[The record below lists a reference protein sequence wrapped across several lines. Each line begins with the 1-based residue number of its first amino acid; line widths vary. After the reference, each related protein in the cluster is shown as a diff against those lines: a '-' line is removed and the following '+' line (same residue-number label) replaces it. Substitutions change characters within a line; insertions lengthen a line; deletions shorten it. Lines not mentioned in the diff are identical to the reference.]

1 MDFDQPK
8 FHRESVRIPSKTP
21 GWDLDA
27 WVYTPT
33 LIATSTTV
41 LSSTSE
47 SGGRTRRRASPV
59 IVMAHGLGCTKSLGL
74 SSYAEAFTTAGYA
87 CVAFDYRRWG
97 DSDGTPRHCTYF
109 QDQMDDYAS
118 VVKYCRQHEEF
129 GFDPQRVILWGYSF
143 SGGHVL
149 SLSADPTLNIYAT
162 IAQAPYT
169 GRAYNLSPTLLCLK
183 RTLLALADIVLTTLS
198 QNPVYIPTAAEPTD
212 VGAVIAPGSTDGFR
226 RLPGADR
233 HFPNRINAST
243 YLSAPSHQP
252 REHVPSIQAPVLF
265 VAAKQDLV
273 CPAAK
278 IIETSKRV
286 LKAKVVEIPGNHFDM
301 FEGGQAFEACR
312 EAQVKFLAQYVP
324 L

>member
-59 IVMAHGLGCTKSLGL
+59 IVMYVVHTSSRKIGCPAFDAT
-74 SSYAEAFTTAGYA
+74 SSYEQGPRPRLYEIPRIVLL
-87 CVAFDYRRWG
+87 CRSLHDGWLRMCRVRLQEMG
-97 DSDGTPRHCTYF
+97 DSGQYRVQWRISDVMLQSVDGTPRHCTYF

-129 GFDPQRVILWGYSF
+129 GFDPQRLILWGYSF
-143 SGGHVL
+143 S
-149 SLSADPTLNIYAT
+149 
-162 IAQAPYT
+162 
-169 GRAYNLSPTLLCLK
+169 
-183 RTLLALADIVLTTLS
+183 ADIVMTTLS
-198 QNPVYIPTAAEPTD
+198 LNPVYIPTAAEPTD

-226 RLPGADR
+226 RLPGVDSKTG
-233 HFPNRINAST
+233 PC
-243 YLSAPSHQP
+243 LP
-252 REHVPSIQAPVLF
+252 RCQNY
-265 VAAKQDLV
+265 
-273 CPAAK
+273 
-278 IIETSKRV
+278 ETSKRV
-286 LKAKVVEIPGNHFDM
+286 LKAKVVEIPEVSLFA
-301 FEGGQAFEACR
+301 AFL
-312 EAQVKFLAQYVP
+312 QDDTDV
-324 L
+324 